1 MVREGQPVIMES
13 QFGQVQVLSEGRALE
28 NAQWGEMARFLNVR
42 SGKEVVATVISE
54 KSDHRG

>member
-1 MVREGQPVIMES
+1 MES

-54 KSDHRG
+54 KKVIIGAKKL